1 MKRRLELLDPASS
14 AVALGATLLRLPRLP
29 PVASASRMTRAS
41 TSVFGWCAPEFS
53 GAARR
58 HRICSIIRP
67 RQSRG
72 LYPSLPVAHKFF
84 CVVPSPASNNLVTH
98 PIVFFG
104 FMSSRLPYVWAVPLA
119 EVFAVVSEMFLYYF
133 FLRGLTFRRA
143 FVASLVA
150 NLFSWQ
156 VAPVMTW
163 GILQIITQT

>member
-1 MKRRLELLDPASS
+1 MIALSYVYTFLQSSTLEFPLCAYAFRRKVSLWRSLLL
-14 AVALGATLLRLPRLP
+14 VTL
-29 PVASASRMTRAS
+29 V
-41 TSVFGWCAPEFS
+41 
-53 GAARR
+53 
-58 HRICSIIRP
+58 
-67 RQSRG
+67 
-72 LYPSLPVAHKFF
+72 
-84 CVVPSPASNNLVTH
+84 NLVTH

-119 EVFAVVSEMFLYYF
+119 EVFAMVSEMFLYYF